1 MLTVNQ
7 DYRTIFAD
15 ARHAVEWRITVG
27 GTVYGQ
33 NKLVYAAG
41 GGDGRPKLSRSLI
54 SGSEP
59 TVGACIAATF
69 SCAIM
74 EASSNIPRMASVIPA
89 YRLVLGNS
97 ASDWITLGTF
107 YIDTRSTDKRTGA
120 LMLSCYDA
128 MLKADGEGGKSFA
141 EYMADRHNPMEWPIS
156 MSYAVS
162 EIAVIMG
169 VDVDS
174 RTVIHSGAGYAVEY
188 PNDYSMREV
197 LGFIAAAHAGNWTIT
212 PEGKLRLVPLTGGS
226 GSFSLGAA
234 AVSLKTAPAL
244 DAWSGVTVYWADEE
258 AYEAGNDSG
267 RRLTCDCP
275 WATQDTADGILS
287 DLSGAGYQPY
297 SADGAIIDL
306 ALELG
311 DVVTV
316 GRTEEAVSGP
326 VFSIEITAGPLEQAS
341 IAAPGED
348 EIDHEYPYASYVDR
362 NLKRRVGLGQAY
374 YGVTIDRLNGIRI
387 ARSDGM
393 SEAVFNS
400 DVFAMRALIEGI
412 MQDRIYFD
420 SQRGDYIFKGLLS
433 ADAIL
438 TPALYADTGDIA
450 ELTVDRLSTSR
461 QVRKYILEDTSDD
474 NYIRIQD
481 NVIQLV
487 TASVLSST
495 ALATEDDAALT
506 TEDDEALEAQG
517 DAVVGRVQATN
528 RKNQPLYWQREP
540 VGRTDDGY
548 PLDENGVQIYATT
561 TQSDW
566 PVWIYEYEEFVKAQF
581 SFEEL
586 NGVYI
591 PKFILGAGD
600 DNGNSRG
607 YIYKTVDSVL
617 LRFVTSSGENCEI
630 SLGNDGYAEIRKLRR
645 AAVMDFSGWSSGY
658 FTETLD
664 GGVGVTYAVE
674 FDAQGRPVKIW
685 DSNHECEVIW

>member
-15 ARHAVEWRITVG
+15 ARHAVEWRVTVG

-156 MSYAVS
+156 MSCAVS
-162 EIAVIMG
+162 EIADIMG

-212 PEGKLRLVPLTGGS
+212 PEGKLRLVPLAGGS

-234 AVSLKTAPAL
+234 AVSLKTSPAL
-244 DAWSGVTVYWADEE
+244 AAWSGVTVYWADEE

-311 DVVTV
+311 DAVTV
-316 GRTEEAVSGP
+316 GNTGDTVSGP

-387 ARSDGM
+387 ARSDGA

-400 DVFAMRALIEGI
+400 DVFAMRALIDGV
-412 MQDRIYFD
+412 MQDRIWFD
-420 SQRGDYIFKGLLS
+420 TEIGDYMFAGRLS
-433 ADAIL
+433 ADAMF
-438 TPALYADTGDIA
+438 TDSLYADLGDIA
-450 ELTVDRLSTSR
+450 ELTVDRLSTSDR
-461 QVRKYILEDTSDD
+461 VRKYIRQDTSDD
-474 NYIRIQD
+474 NYIEIRNNYIRFLTGSPILAGNIVTQSND
-481 NVIQLV
+481 PLV
-487 TASVLSST
+487 TQANGYIMV
-495 ALATEDDAALT
+495 E
-506 TEDDEALEAQG
+506 G
-517 DAVVGRVQATN
+517 DNYLVEQAFN
-528 RKNQPLYWQREP
+528 RKGEGLYWQREP

-548 PLDENGVQIYATT
+548 PLDDHGQQIYASTEVT
-561 TQSDW
+561 DW
-566 PVWIYEYEEFVKAQF
+566 PVYVFKYQEQVKAQF
-581 SFEEL
+581 CFNL
-586 NGVYI
+586 VDGVYHPQI
-591 PKFILGAGD
+591 ILGAGD
-600 DNGNSRG
+600 DRGNSRG
-607 YIYKTVDSVL
+607 YIFKETTDLLMRYVTSAGRNVDVKWSDDGFVDAAHRRLTSCAIDTANGTVLYTVEGDDTVHQLSFTVNGDSVTYL
-617 LRFVTSSGENCEI
+617 WP
-630 SLGNDGYAEIRKLRR
+630 DGQ
-645 AAVMDFSGWSSGY
+645 
-658 FTETLD
+658 T
-664 GGVGVTYAVE
+664 
-674 FDAQGRPVKIW
+674 
-685 DSNHECEVIW
+685 CEVSIT